1 MIRQQHLGE
10 IQWYLNLLSLTPTQL
25 AAICGTT
32 EDLTHL
38 FTVSPLLFL
47 SFVTL
52 KAPTWK
58 NQRSLYNNHKDEGAS
73 LTLMNMQQNLRN
85 CQEHHIS
92 TSYGY
97 RAKTFRQVC
106 QTMESKMCKELATFF
121 KEH

>member
-38 FTVSPLLFL
+38 FTISPLLFL
-47 SFVTL
+47 SFITL

-58 NQRSLYNNHKDEGAS
+58 NQRSLYNNHKDEGCKPNLNEHATKFKKLPGLSHFYLVWLQGKNLQTS
-73 LTLMNMQQNLRN
+73 L
-85 CQEHHIS
+85 S
-92 TSYGY
+92 DYGEQDVQGTG
-97 RAKTFRQVC
+97 R
-106 QTMESKMCKELATFF
+106 LL
-121 KEH
+121 